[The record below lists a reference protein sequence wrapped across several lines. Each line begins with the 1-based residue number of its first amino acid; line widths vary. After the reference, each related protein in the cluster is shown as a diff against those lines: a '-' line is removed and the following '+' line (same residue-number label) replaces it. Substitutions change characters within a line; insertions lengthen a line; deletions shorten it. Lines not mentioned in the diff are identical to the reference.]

1 MIKPCAKCGRDWN
14 QESDLIDTIYPSKR
28 NPYTGEFIKWNI
40 VCQTHNTGCGRVVYG
55 KTKQEAI
62 ERWNNHKTDETV
74 K

>member
-1 MIKPCAKCGRDWN
+1 MIKPCVKCGRDWN
-14 QESDLIDTIYPSKR
+14 QESDLIDAIYPSKR